1 MIDNVTKSQI
11 LDGLNSLKGAV
22 SSLSVAVAGISKKLG
37 EHDKAFE
44 KIDARFEKI
53 DRKLEDH
60 DRAFEKMD
68 TRFGKIEEKLDRH
81 ESSISH
87 LFGLP
92 REIMNIKMELELIK
106 EDTAKIPELQR
117 LLDLTAG
124 ANLVDRQERDFMN
137 DRING
142 HEERLVV
149 VEDALAITPAE
160 RVLF

>member
-1 MIDNVTKSQI
+1 MVDSATTSQI
-11 LDGLNSLKGAV
+11 LDGLNSLK
-22 SSLSVAVAGISKKLG
+22 SAVADISKKLG

-44 KIDARFEKI
+44 KMDRKLETHDKAFEKMDRRFEKI
-53 DRKLEDH
+53 D
-60 DRAFEKMD
+60 
-68 TRFGKIEEKLDRH
+68 EKLDRH
-81 ESSISH
+81 ESSLSH

-92 REIMNIKMELELIK
+92 REIMNIKMGLELIK

-117 LLDLTAG
+117 LLELTAG

-142 HEERLVV
+142 HEDRLVA
-149 VEDALAITPAE
+149 VEDVLAITPAE